1 MYPSRIANAFN
12 ITGCRK
18 LEYCAGSRLRSMR
31 TKHCVHCQK
40 VFSYI
45 ALSLFIILIKLG
57 SYFHHRQKKYF
68 LILQQYLVTSDVNV
82 SYFYLLRYLGKK
94 HASEFNII

>member
-18 LEYCAGSRLRSMR
+18 LEYCAGGRLRSMR

-45 ALSLFIILIKLG
+45 ALSCL
-57 SYFHHRQKKYF
+57 SY
-68 LILQQYLVTSDVNV
+68 L
-82 SYFYLLRYLGKK
+82 
-94 HASEFNII
+94 

>member
-18 LEYCAGSRLRSMR
+18 LEYCAGGRLRSA
-31 TKHCVHCQK
+31 KHCVHCQK

-45 ALSLFIILIKLG
+45 ALSCL
-57 SYFHHRQKKYF
+57 SY
-68 LILQQYLVTSDVNV
+68 L
-82 SYFYLLRYLGKK
+82 
-94 HASEFNII
+94 